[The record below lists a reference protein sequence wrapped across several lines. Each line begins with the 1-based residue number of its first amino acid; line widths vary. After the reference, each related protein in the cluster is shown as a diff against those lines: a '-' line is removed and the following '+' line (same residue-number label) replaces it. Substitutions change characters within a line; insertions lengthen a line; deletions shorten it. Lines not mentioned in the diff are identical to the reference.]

1 MVMGILRGNADTLHY
16 ILYDVIQYD
25 FLILGD
31 IGVQPEEAG
40 EEALGG
46 DDRKPETTNY
56 PLARLEGE
64 SFLNPLLL
72 RGFRSCILSCNFL
85 KHTI

>member
-1 MVMGILRGNADTLHY
+1 MLIHY
-16 ILYDVIQYD
+16 ILYD